1 MTVEVL
7 FQHDKNGESIDLSFL
22 AELYHQSIA
31 FQEFEKKSN
40 LPSVPLNIFLPA
52 WCHKSFLHEFK
63 MEGVMSYERMEFLGD
78 AIFGAYISERLY
90 HQFPTMPE
98 GPLSKLKSQLVSR
111 HEMARLAEILDLPR
125 LTLVGRGELKNK
137 NYLNVAKLTDLFEST
152 VGAVYLSH
160 GVDVTHRFLNH
171 VLSLYEEQTGNP
183 YINESRVQQKDAKGP
198 LQEWS
203 MKTYQQLPNYKFT
216 LNDEVFSVDLLI
228 NNKVVASASS
238 KSKKDAERKCAEI
251 FLTQLTHGET
261 HAH

>member
-1 MTVEVL
+1 MKWRDSLKFWT
-7 FQHDKNGESIDLSFL
+7 FL
-22 AELYHQSIA
+22 
-31 FQEFEKKSN
+31 
-40 LPSVPLNIFLPA
+40 
-52 WCHKSFLHEFK
+52 
-63 MEGVMSYERMEFLGD
+63 D
-78 AIFGAYISERLY
+78 
-90 HQFPTMPE
+90 
-98 GPLSKLKSQLVSR
+98 
-111 HEMARLAEILDLPR
+111 

-152 VGAVYLSH
+152 IGAVYLSH

-171 VLSLYEEQTGNP
+171 VFSLYEEQSGNP
-183 YINESRVQQKDAKGP
+183 YINENRLQQKDAKGP

-203 MKTYQQLPNYKFT
+203 MKTYQQLPNYEFT
-216 LNDEVFSVDLLI
+216 LKDEVFSVDLLI